1 MTFFFSLLCS
11 SILQAAT
18 TELVLGKVQV
28 GDRTDKEVIH
38 LPMCDGTRNIKVN
51 SIQIKVKKKPVQVDR
66 LKVVFH
72 NGEQQILSVKK
83 HFKSDQSS
91 RFIDLDGQ
99 ARCIKKIVFIG
110 DADTKKRNSKK
121 TSTIVVVGKLKHG
134 NNFDDDVQ
142 NVTSTASQVR
152 RLGAVKLGEE
162 TERDSIYLLPCSKS
176 DNAKVSQLQ
185 ISVKDH
191 PVEIN
196 RVKIKFYNGPEQVFT
211 VNRHLKVGETS
222 PWVDLKGEKRCIE
235 KITFV
240 GDADTI
246 GYKPGKQSKVVVKG
260 K

>member
-1 MTFFFSLLCS
+1 M
-11 SILQAAT
+11 
-18 TELVLGKVQV
+18 
-28 GDRTDKEVIH
+28 
-38 LPMCDGTRNIKVN
+38 N

-83 HFKSDQSS
+83 HFKADQSS

-162 TERDSIYLLPCSKS
+162 TERDSIHLLPCSKS

-185 ISVKDH
+185 ISVKEH
-191 PVEIN
+191 PVESAE
-196 RVKIKFYNGPEQVFT
+196 VKIKFYNDSEQSLYGQPSFECWE
-211 VNRHLKVGETS
+211 NLPLGELKR
-222 PWVDLKGEKRCIE
+222 KKRL
-235 KITFV
+235 
-240 GDADTI
+240 
-246 GYKPGKQSKVVVKG
+246 Y
-260 K
+260 